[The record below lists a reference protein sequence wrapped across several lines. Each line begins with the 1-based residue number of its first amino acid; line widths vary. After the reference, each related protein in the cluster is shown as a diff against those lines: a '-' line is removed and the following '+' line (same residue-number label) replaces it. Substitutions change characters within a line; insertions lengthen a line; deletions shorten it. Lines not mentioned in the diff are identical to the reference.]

1 MKSQRCLTNILRTII
16 IAECPVNIRKET
28 KLCEHANGSRL
39 WKDSTDT
46 DSREITEHA
55 HKRNARI

>member
-1 MKSQRCLTNILRTII
+1 MFDEHITDNNNRGKSL
-16 IAECPVNIRKET
+16 NIRKET